1 MWRTNSFEKNP
12 DTGKDWRWEEKGM
25 TEDETVDGITNTM
38 DMSLSKLQGLVM
50 DREAWH
56 AAANEVAKSRM
67 WVSNWTELN
76 ADNGALLHKFS
87 STHCCTQ
94 CLHHCRRPPLT
105 HASARASGT
114 LMGKPGS
121 VSCGVTAPF
130 SWALVHTRFY
140 LCPQRVSFPSCVS
153 FGGSVAGLMATS
165 SRRAYA
171 TPRSHAPR
179 VPA

>member
-1 MWRTNSFEKNP
+1 MASPAQWTWVWVSSRGWWW
-12 DTGKDWRWEEKGM
+12 TGKPG
-25 TEDETVDGITNTM
+25 V
-38 DMSLSKLQGLVM
+38 LQPMGLQRVG
-50 DREAWH
+50 REWA
-56 AAANEVAKSRM
+56 
-67 WVSNWTELN
+67 TELN

-87 STHCCTQ
+87 SMHCCTQ
-94 CLHHCRRPPLT
+94 CLHRCHRPPLT

-121 VSCGVTAPF
+121 VSCGVTTPF
-130 SWALVHTRFY
+130 SWVLVHTRFY
-140 LCPQRVSFPSCVS
+140 LCPQRVCFPSCVS
-153 FGGSVAGLMATS
+153 FGGSVVGLMATS